1 MSELAGRDTLLDTGP
16 LVAALVRRDQWHEP
30 LAPLWRQEITRCLT
44 TEPVLVEATHI
55 VHGYG
60 FNPARVL
67 EFVIAARI
75 PVFAIHL
82 PLHAEC
88 VHLLR
93 RFANLPMDY
102 ADATLVALADRLRL
116 TRVFTVDRKGFRAYR
131 GARGVPLELVG

>member
-1 MSELAGRDTLLDTGP
+1 MDTGP
-16 LVAALVRRDQWHEP
+16 LVAALVKRDQWHDR
-30 LAPLWRQEITRCLT
+30 LAPAWPGELARLLT

-75 PVFAIHL
+75 PVFAIRL
-82 PLHAEC
+82 PLHVEC

-93 RFANLPMDY
+93 RFADLPMDY
-102 ADATLVALADRLRL
+102 ADATLVARADRLRL
-116 TRVFTVDRKGFRAYR
+116 NRVFTVDRKGFRAYR
-131 GARGVPLELVG
+131 GARGTPLQLVELGEPVDPSD